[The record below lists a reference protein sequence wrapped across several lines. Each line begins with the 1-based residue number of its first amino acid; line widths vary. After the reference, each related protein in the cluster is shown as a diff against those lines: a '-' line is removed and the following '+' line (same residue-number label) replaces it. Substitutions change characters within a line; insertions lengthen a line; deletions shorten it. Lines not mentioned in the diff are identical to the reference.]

1 MKLEFSDRF
10 WKNNHMS
17 NVMKIHPAAAELF
30 HTDSQTDMTKLKV
43 AFRNVAHM
51 PKREYNY

>member
-1 MKLEFSDRF
+1 
-10 WKNNHMS
+10 MS

-43 AFRNVAHM
+43 AFHNFAHV